1 MILLVKMLLL
11 MSEMIMITTNNSLF
25 KDRVLVKKVD
35 LNKLK
40 IISQVNDMVETK
52 VDLLYD
58 DIKERYIV
66 NEDKVYDRL
75 YLKVRKMFLE
85 EDN

>member
-1 MILLVKMLLL
+1 
-11 MSEMIMITTNNSLF
+11 MITTKNSLF
-25 KDRVLVKKVD
+25 KNRHLINRTD

-40 IISQVNDMVETK
+40 IISQVNNIVDNK

-58 DIKERYIV
+58 NIKDKYII

>member
-1 MILLVKMLLL
+1 
-11 MSEMIMITTNNSLF
+11 MITTKNSLF
-25 KDRVLVKKVD
+25 KNRHLINRAD

-40 IISQVNDMVETK
+40 IISQVNNIVDNK

-58 DIKERYIV
+58 NIKDRYII

>member
-1 MILLVKMLLL
+1 
-11 MSEMIMITTNNSLF
+11 MITKKNSLF
-25 KDRVLVKKVD
+25 KNRHLVEKKE
-35 LNKLK
+35 LNRLK
-40 IISQVNDMVETK
+40 IISQVDNIVNSK

-58 DIKERYIV
+58 EIKDKYII